1 MAKFALHLNV
11 LAYVEADSWAEAE
24 KKFYDAQPL
33 AHYVEGVDVIYD
45 VETHGVEQVVE
56 EEV

>member
-1 MAKFALHLNV
+1 MAKFAVHLNV
-11 LAYVEADSWAEAE
+11 LAYVEADSWAEADQKIYE
-24 KKFYDAQPL
+24 TPL
-33 AHYVEGVDVIYD
+33 SHYVEGVDVIYD

>member
-1 MAKFALHLNV
+1 MAKFAVHLNV
-11 LAYVEADSWAEAE
+11 LAYVEADSWAEADQKIYE
-24 KKFYDAQPL
+24 TPL
-33 AHYVEGVDVIYD
+33 SHYVDGVDVIYD